1 MYEHLKSMGIKH
13 HETIDRYNL
22 RSEADFDILKVY
34 YRKEKGSLFARSE
47 KFKFPR
53 QKKTV
58 MVDSG
63 TQKYRDVTEIS
74 PALRSVI
81 AELDIVTKQEYRQE
95 DAKKQVLRELRH
107 LQKVVSNKITEL
119 EERIEKM

>member
-1 MYEHLKSMGIKH
+1 MYEHLKSMGIKQ
-13 HETIDRYNL
+13 HESIDSYSL
-22 RSEADFDILKVY
+22 RSEADFDILKIY
-34 YRKEKGSLFARSE
+34 YHKEKGSLFAKSE

-74 PALRSVI
+74 PALRSVV
-81 AELDIVTKQEYRQE
+81 AELDQITQQENRQV
-95 DAKKQVLRELRH
+95 DAKKQVLRDLRH
-107 LQKVVSNKITEL
+107 LQKVVDNKISEL
-119 EERIEKM
+119 EARIEKM

>member
-13 HETIDRYNL
+13 YEQIERYLL

-34 YRKEKGSLFARSE
+34 YHKQKGDLFAKSE

-53 QKKTV
+53 QKKTL

-63 TQKYRDVTEIS
+63 THKFRNVTEIS
-74 PALRSVI
+74 PALRQVV
-81 AELDIVTKQEYRQE
+81 AELDKITQQETRSK
-95 DAKKQVLRELRH
+95 DAKKEILHELKH
-107 LQKVVSNKITEL
+107 LEKVVSNKIAEL
-119 EERIEKM
+119 EARIENL

>member
-13 HETIDRYNL
+13 YDQIERYSL
-22 RSEADFDILKVY
+22 RSEAEYDILKVY
-34 YRKEKGSLFARSE
+34 YHKQKGDLFAKSE

-63 TQKYRDVTEIS
+63 THTFRNVTEIS
-74 PALRSVI
+74 PALREVV
-81 AELDIVTKQEYRQE
+81 AELDKITQQEHRAK
-95 DAKKQVLRELRH
+95 DAKKEVLKELKH
-107 LQKVVSNKITEL
+107 LERVVSNKIAEL
-119 EERIEKM
+119 EARIEHL